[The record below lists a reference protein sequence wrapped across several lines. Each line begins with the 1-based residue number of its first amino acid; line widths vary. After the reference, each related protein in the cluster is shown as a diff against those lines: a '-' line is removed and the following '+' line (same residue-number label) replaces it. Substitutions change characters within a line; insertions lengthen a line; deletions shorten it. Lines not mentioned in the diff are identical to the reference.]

1 MRGYV
6 ERMELLEY
14 FKPEGESPSHD
25 EIMDSYHV
33 DLDEEE

>member
-14 FKPEGESPSHD
+14 FKPEGESPTHD
-25 EIMDSYHV
+25 EIMETYH
-33 DLDEEE
+33 DGPDEEE